1 MKKRILAS
9 TPYDVITGQG
19 FSALGETLKAL
30 LPGKRI
36 LVLTD
41 ENVAPLY
48 LDGLLSALGG
58 FTAIPYIIKAGEAS
72 KCIENFASILSFM
85 ATNRLKREDAV
96 LALGG
101 GVVGDLAGFCAASYM
116 RGIRFVQC
124 PTTLLAMVDSS
135 VGGKTALDLPEGK
148 NLVGA
153 FHQPSLVYIN
163 LDTLKTLPFREVRSG
178 MGEIVKYAFIDNKS
192 VSEEMLKAGP
202 SEELILSS
210 IGVKASLVEADEFDR
225 GRRALL
231 NLGHTVGHAVEHLSS
246 FSLSHGA
253 AVCRGLA
260 KAVHMSKKYYSFS
273 DEKES
278 EMLRLLSY
286 ADEELS
292 CPFSD
297 EELLRLIL
305 HDKKATAGG
314 VTFVLVRDL
323 GDCRTVSLTEEKIKE
338 LLL

>member
-1 MKKRILAS
+1 MKKRIAAS
-9 TPYDVITGQG
+9 TPYDVVTAHG
-19 FSALGETLKAL
+19 FSSLKEALPAL
-30 LPGKRI
+30 LPGKRM
-36 LVLTD
+36 LVVTD

-48 LDGLLSALGG
+48 LSELLSALGD
-58 FTAIPYIIKAGEAS
+58 FEAIPYIIKPGEVS

-85 ATNRLKREDAV
+85 AANGLKREDAV

-116 RGIRFVQC
+116 RGVRFIQC
-124 PTTLLAMVDSS
+124 PTTLLSMVDSS

-153 FHQPSLVYIN
+153 FLQPSLVYIN
-163 LDTLKTLPFREVRSG
+163 LDTLKTLPAREVRCG
-178 MGEIVKYAFIDNKS
+178 MGEVVKYAFISKD
-192 VSEEMLKAGP
+192 VTEDMLKEGIT
-202 SEELILSS
+202 EELILAS
-210 IGVKASLVEADEFDR
+210 IGVKAAIVEADEKDH
-225 GRRALL
+225 GVRALL
-231 NLGHTVGHAVEHLSS
+231 NLGHTVGHAIEQLSS

-260 KAVHMSKKYYSFS
+260 KVIHMSKKYHSLS
-273 DEKES
+273 DEKVS

-286 ADEELS
+286 AQEDLA

-297 EELLRLIL
+297 EELLSLITR
-305 HDKKATAGG
+305 DKKATANG
-314 VTFVLVRDL
+314 VNFILVRDL
-323 GDCRTVSLTEEKIKE
+323 GDCRVVPLTEAEIKE

>member
-1 MKKRILAS
+1 MKKRIAAS
-9 TPYDVITGQG
+9 NPYDVVTAHG
-19 FSALGETLKAL
+19 FSSLEEALPAL

-36 LVLTD
+36 LVVTD

-48 LDGLLSALGG
+48 LSELLSALGH
-58 FTAIPYIIKAGEAS
+58 FEATPYIIKAGESS

-85 ATNRLKREDAV
+85 AQNGLKREDAV

-116 RGIRFVQC
+116 RGVRFIQC
-124 PTTLLAMVDSS
+124 PTTLLSMVDSS
-135 VGGKTALDLPEGK
+135 VGGKTALDLSEGK

-163 LDTLKTLPFREVRSG
+163 LDTLATLPEREIRCG
-178 MGEIVKYAFIDNKS
+178 MGEIVKYAFISKS
-192 VSEEMLKAGP
+192 VHEEMLKEGI

-210 IGVKASLVEADEFDR
+210 IGVKAAIVEEDERDH
-225 GRRALL
+225 GQRALL
-231 NLGHTVGHAVEHLSS
+231 NLGHTLGHAIEHLSS

-260 KAVHMSKKYYSFS
+260 KVIAMSKKYYSLS

-292 CPFSD
+292 CPYSD
-297 EELLRLIL
+297 EELLALLSR
-305 HDKKATAGG
+305 DKKATAEGIN
-314 VTFVLVRDL
+314 FVLIRDI
-323 GDCRTVSLTEEKIKE
+323 GDCRTVPLSEEKIKE
-338 LLL
+338 LLV